1 MRSQT
6 QTYAKQLMMHN
17 LYADDGSVLFFT
29 VERQQRLDLISH
41 LIPNSK
47 QPVLLRG
54 PEQSG
59 KSFFLKAFVQQNATD
74 YVIFPLNLSLA
85 ENEADIYGELKQIFD
100 AGDKADKY
108 PQSRLKAWSNVG
120 KTVLLLVE
128 DVHALNKAILSGLF
142 EINNE
147 YGCVRLIL
155 SSSENLGEA
164 VEQQCQL
171 IDLEPF
177 SQKQTA
183 DYARSKIELK
193 GMAFEGLAGVDDVV
207 LFIETGGL
215 PGRINDVLEQMLL
228 NPHVDNEQK
237 FMTKKMTILFTI
249 GIMLISISVI
259 SSFWSEDVT
268 PVEIKSEIAISKP
281 KQPEVQKSKKIEQV
295 IAAAPRAKAKDLVLA
310 REVATQRDKKEEKKA
325 LVSTKEIETIPVVKQ
340 QIVQQP
346 KKEQIVKKKIKPEL
360 LRVNEVKKAKP
371 VVIIKKDVVVKTTSR
386 LEKDTSWI
394 KERVA
399 GRYTLQLLGLSNN
412 EAAKQYLAN
421 KTAIQELHYYQSK
434 ANKGRWY
441 TIIYGDF
448 LDRAAAEKAAKSLP
462 KIIGKN
468 KPWIRKFSDIQK
480 SMFQ

>member
-1 MRSQT
+1 
-6 QTYAKQLMMHN
+6 MMHN
-17 LYADDGSVLFFT
+17 LYAEDGGVLFFT
-29 VERQQRLDLISH
+29 VERQQRLDLILH

-47 QPVLLRG
+47 QPILLRG

-59 KSFFLKAFVQQNATD
+59 KSFFLKAFVQQNATE
-74 YVIFPLNLSLA
+74 YAIFPLNLSLA

-100 AGDKADKY
+100 ADDKADKN
-108 PQSRLKAWSNVG
+108 PQSRLKAWSNIS

-128 DVHALNKAILSGLF
+128 DVHALNKTLLSSLF
-142 EINNE
+142 DINNE
-147 YGCVRLIL
+147 YSCVRLIL

-177 SQKQTA
+177 SQKQTS
-183 DYARSKIELK
+183 DYARSKIEVK
-193 GMAFEGLAGVDDVV
+193 GVPFEGLAGVDDVV

-237 FMTKKMTILFTI
+237 FMTKKMAILFTV

-259 SSFWSEDVT
+259 SSFWSEDVR
-268 PVEIKSEIAISKP
+268 PVQIKSEIATSKP
-281 KQPEVQKSKKIEQV
+281 KLTEVQKIKQV
-295 IAAAPRAKAKDLVLA
+295 AAVAPRPKVDDLVGA
-310 REVATQRDKKEEKKA
+310 REISIPQDKKEEKKI
-325 LVSTKEIETIPVVKQ
+325 LVSTQEVETTPVVKQ
-340 QIVQQP
+340 QKVEQF
-346 KKEQIVKKKIKPEL
+346 KKEQIVKKKIEPEL
-360 LRVNEVKKAKP
+360 LPIIEKQA
-371 VVIIKKDVVVKTTSR
+371 VIIKTDVAAKVTTR
-386 LEKDTSWI
+386 LEKDASWI
-394 KERVA
+394 KERTE
-399 GRYTLQLLGLSNN
+399 GRYTLQLLGLSND

-421 KTAIQELHYYQSK
+421 KAAIQELHYYQSK

-448 LDRAAAEKAAKSLP
+448 LDRASAEKAAKNLP

-468 KPWIRKFSDIQK
+468 KPWIRQFSDVQK
-480 SMFQ
+480 TMFQ